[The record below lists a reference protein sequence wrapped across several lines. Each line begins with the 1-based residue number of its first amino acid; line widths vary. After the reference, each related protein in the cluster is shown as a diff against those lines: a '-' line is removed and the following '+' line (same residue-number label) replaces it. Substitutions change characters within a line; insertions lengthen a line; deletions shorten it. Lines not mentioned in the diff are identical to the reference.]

1 MRTDKTK
8 ALVVATC
15 IAFILLSV
23 RIIHTGTFKY
33 IFLGWNIVLAW
44 IPYLISGWLQHIQ
57 PAKKWSA
64 AILLS
69 VWLLFLPN
77 APYIITDFI
86 HLHHRPPVP
95 FMFDISLLFIFSFT
109 GLALGLLSIQRT
121 EAWWKEHR
129 PGIATSKLLMM
140 VFLLCGF
147 GIYLGRVER
156 WNSWDIVTDPDGLA
170 LEIIQKLV
178 HPISNMETWGTTF
191 LFALLMRITYGVLK
205 TLPAS
210 VK

>member
-15 IAFILLSV
+15 IAFILLSL
-23 RIIHTGTFKY
+23 RIIHTGTFNY

-44 IPYLISGWLQHIQ
+44 VPYLVSGWLLNIH
-57 PAKKWSA
+57 PARKWA
-64 AILLS
+64 ATVLLS

-86 HLHHRPPVP
+86 HLRHRSPVP
-95 FMFDISLLFIFSFT
+95 FMFDIILLFLFSFT
-109 GLALGLLSIQRT
+109 GLALGLLSIQRAET
-121 EAWWKEHR
+121 WWKEHR
-129 PGIATSKLLMM
+129 LGIATSKLLMM

-178 HPISNMETWGTTF
+178 HPISNMETWGTTL